1 MSKRLVGRSQ
11 GSGRRVLGDAAGRDC
26 RNRRSRSSAN
36 GPAVVAEFHGGLL
49 DVSLELGTIVRPTF
63 LVTAKD
69 SPLAFAEATD
79 LLAPATL
86 SARVECIDLE
96 VDSTLQAFCKHRA
109 SAGMSPCSA

>member
-1 MSKRLVGRSQ
+1 MQ
-11 GSGRRVLGDAAGRDC
+11 LGGIAGADEADLPPTV
-26 RNRRSRSSAN
+26 RRSLPS
-36 GPAVVAEFHGGLL
+36 FHGGLL

-79 LLAPATL
+79 LLAQATL